1 MIRHPDCP
9 VCKTVAPLLPGRRR
23 DQCNTCVEMMIAE
36 LASIVVK
43 LTERVKALE
52 ERA

>member
-9 VCKTVAPLLPGRRR
+9 VCKTVAPFLSGRRR
-23 DQCNTCVEMMIAE
+23 EQCNTCVEMMIAE